1 MRAWPRNFL
10 AISDM
15 NRTDDNISG
24 AVTQLLLKEPFF
36 AHLLGNLSREISNR
50 TPTVALEKT
59 QGGYSLIVNPE
70 YFDQVLTTREQRV
83 AAIKHEALHFVFS
96 HVFRAEKF
104 EHQEVYNLAADLVV
118 NQYLEPWPSL
128 PDAFTLELLD
138 EVGVWMNRDESVE
151 YYYEELLKIL
161 EQNEGG
167 DGDDGESSGVG
178 EMLQESMSATSQ
190 RGDHQFWAN
199 QSADDAEQNQHDD
212 MLSQAAQRS
221 QDWGKLPGPLQQLI
235 NAMLE
240 RREPQVDWRRSL
252 RLFAAS
258 SGRTR
263 VTHTMKRRSKRYGT
277 RPGTRIKRYSK
288 LAIALD
294 TSGSVDD
301 DTLST
306 FFSEIHSIW
315 KHGTEVVIIECD
327 AEVQQT
333 YTYRGQT
340 PQDVAG
346 RGGTAFDPVFEH
358 LNKNRQQQFDGCI
371 YLTDGWADTP
381 EVRPPCKVLWVI
393 CADGTDEYVNFG
405 PAIQLQD

>member
-1 MRAWPRNFL
+1 MRAWLRNFL

-24 AVTQLLLKEPFF
+24 AVTQLLLKEPFY

-50 TPTVALEKT
+50 TPTIGLEKT
-59 QGGYSLIVNPE
+59 KGGYSLIVNPE

-138 EVGVWMNRDESVE
+138 EGGVWMNRDESVE

-167 DGDDGESSGVG
+167 DGDEGESDGVG
-178 EMLQESMSATSQ
+178 GMLQESMSATSQ
-190 RGDHQFWAN
+190 RGDHQFWDN
-199 QSADDAEQNQHDD
+199 QSADDAEQNQHDE
-212 MLSQAAQRS
+212 MMRQAAQRS

-252 RLFAAS
+252 RLFAAC

-315 KHGTEVVIIECD
+315 KHGAEVVIIECD

-333 YTYRGQT
+333 YPYRGQT

-358 LNKNRQQQFDGCI
+358 LNQNRQQQFDGCI

-393 CADGTDEYVNFG
+393 CSDGTDEYVNFG

>member
-1 MRAWPRNFL
+1 
-10 AISDM
+10 
-15 NRTDDNISG
+15 
-24 AVTQLLLKEPFF
+24 
-36 AHLLGNLSREISNR
+36 
-50 TPTVALEKT
+50 
-59 QGGYSLIVNPE
+59 
-70 YFDQVLTTREQRV
+70 
-83 AAIKHEALHFVFS
+83 
-96 HVFRAEKF
+96 
-104 EHQEVYNLAADLVV
+104 
-118 NQYLEPWPSL
+118 
-128 PDAFTLELLD
+128 
-138 EVGVWMNRDESVE
+138 MNRDESVG

-161 EQNEGG
+161 EENENEEFQNAMA
-167 DGDDGESSGVG
+167 DN
-178 EMLQESMSATSQ
+178 SQ

-199 QSADDAEQNQHDD
+199 QSADDAEQNQHDE
-212 MLSQAAQRS
+212 MLRQAAQRS
-221 QDWGKLPGPLQQLI
+221 HDWGKLPGPLQQLI

-252 RLFAAS
+252 RLFAAC

-263 VTHTMKRRSKRYGT
+263 VTHTMKRKSKRFGT

-288 LAIALD
+288 LAVALD

-315 KHGTEVVIIECD
+315 KHGAEVVIIECD

-333 YTYRGQT
+333 YPYRGQT

-358 LNKNRQQQFDGCI
+358 LNQNRQQQFDGCI

-405 PAIQLQD
+405 PAITLKD

>member
-1 MRAWPRNFL
+1 L

-15 NRTDDNISG
+15 SQTDDNISG

>member
-1 MRAWPRNFL
+1 MRTWPKNFL

-24 AVTQLLLKEPFF
+24 AVTQLLLKEPFY
-36 AHLLGNLSREISNR
+36 AHLLGNLSREISIR
-50 TPTVALEKT
+50 TPTIGLEKT
-59 QGGYSLIVNPE
+59 QSGYSLIVNPE

-118 NQYLEPWPSL
+118 NQYLEPWPFL

-167 DGDDGESSGVG
+167 DGDNGESSGVG
-178 EMLQESMSATSQ
+178 GMLRESMSATNL

-212 MLSQAAQRS
+212 MLGQAAQRS

-263 VTHTMKRRSKRYGT
+263 VAHTMKRRSKRYGT

-315 KHGTEVVIIECD
+315 KHGAEVVIIECD

-333 YTYRGQT
+333 YPYRGQT
-340 PQDVAG
+340 PQNVAG

-358 LNKNRQQQFDGCI
+358 LNQNRHQQFDGCI

-393 CADGTDEYVNFG
+393 CSDGTDDYVNYG
-405 PAIQLQD
+405 PAIQLRD

>member
-1 MRAWPRNFL
+1 
-10 AISDM
+10 M
-15 NRTDDNISG
+15 NRTDDNISV
-24 AVTQLLLKEPFF
+24 AVTQLLLKEPFY

-50 TPTVALEKT
+50 TPTIGLEKT

-104 EHQEVYNLAADLVV
+104 EHQEAYNLAADLVV

-178 EMLQESMSATSQ
+178 GMLQESMSANSQ

-199 QSADDAEQNQHDD
+199 QSADDAEQNQHDE

-263 VTHTMKRRSKRYGT
+263 VAHTMKRRSKRYGT

-315 KHGTEVVIIECD
+315 KHGAEVVIIECD
-327 AEVQQT
+327 AEVQRA
-333 YTYRGQT
+333 YPYRGQT

-358 LNKNRQQQFDGCI
+358 LNQNRHQQFDGCI

-381 EVRPPCKVLWVI
+381 AIRPPCKVLWVI
-393 CADGTDEYVNFG
+393 CSDGTDDYVNFG
-405 PAIQLQD
+405 PAIQLRD

>member
-1 MRAWPRNFL
+1 M

-24 AVTQLLLKEPFF
+24 AVTQLLLKEPFY
-36 AHLLGNLSREISNR
+36 AHLLGNLSREISDR
-50 TPTVALEKT
+50 TPTIGLEKT
-59 QGGYSLIVNPE
+59 HGGYSLIVNPE

-138 EVGVWMNRDESVE
+138 DGGVWMNPDESVE

-167 DGDDGESSGVG
+167 DGDDGESSEVG
-178 EMLQESMSATSQ
+178 GMLRESMSATGQ
-190 RGDHQFWAN
+190 RGDHQFWGN
-199 QSADDAEQNQHDD
+199 QSADDAEQNQHDE

-263 VTHTMKRRSKRYGT
+263 VAHTMKRKSKRYGT

-315 KHGTEVVIIECD
+315 KHGAELVIIECD

-333 YTYRGQT
+333 YPYRGQT

-358 LNKNRQQQFDGCI
+358 LNQNRQQQFDGCI

-381 EVRPPCKVLWVI
+381 EVKPPCKVLWVI
-393 CADGTDEYVNFG
+393 CSDGTDEYVNFG

>member
-24 AVTQLLLKEPFF
+24 AVTQLLLKEPFY

-50 TPTVALEKT
+50 TPTLGLEKT

-104 EHQEVYNLAADLVV
+104 EHPEIYNLAADLVV

-128 PDAFTLELLD
+128 PDAFTLGLLH
-138 EVGVWMNRDESVE
+138 EFGIWMNRDESVG

-161 EQNEGG
+161 EENENEEFQNAMA
-167 DGDDGESSGVG
+167 DN
-178 EMLQESMSATSQ
+178 SQ

-199 QSADDAEQNQHDD
+199 QSADDAEQNQHDE
-212 MLSQAAQRS
+212 MLGQAAQRS

-252 RLFAAS
+252 RIFAAC

-301 DTLST
+301 ETLST

-315 KHGTEVVIIECD
+315 KHGAEVVVIECD

-333 YTYRGQT
+333 YPYRGQT

-358 LNKNRQQQFDGCI
+358 LNENRQQQFDGCI

-405 PAIQLQD
+405 PAITLKD

>member
-1 MRAWPRNFL
+1 
-10 AISDM
+10 M
-15 NRTDDNISG
+15 NPTDDNISR

-36 AHLLGNLSREISNR
+36 AHLLVNLSREVSDR
-50 TPTVALEKT
+50 TQTIGLEKT
-59 QGGYSLIVNPE
+59 QGGYNLIVNPE

-96 HVFRAEKF
+96 HVFRAE
-104 EHQEVYNLAADLVV
+104 EYENQEIYNLAADLVV
-118 NQYLEPWPSL
+118 NQYLHPWPAP
-128 PDAFTLELLD
+128 PDAFTLELLN
-138 EVGVWMNRDESVE
+138 EMGVWLERDEPVG
-151 YYYEELLKIL
+151 YYYEKLLEIF
-161 EQNEGG
+161 EQSECEG
-167 DGDDGESSGVG
+167 DGSGEGREQDGESDGGSGG
-178 EMLQESMSATSQ
+178 AKIQEAVSGSKR
-190 RGDHQFWAN
+190 RGDHQFWA
-199 QSADDAEQNQHDD
+199 QRSPDDAEQNQHDD
-212 MLSQAAQRS
+212 MLSQAVQRTE
-221 QDWGKLPGPLQQLI
+221 QWGDLPGPLQQLI

-258 SGRTR
+258 SGRTS
-263 VTHTMKRRSKRYGT
+263 VAHTMKRISKRYGT

-315 KHGTEVVIIECD
+315 KHGAEVVIIECD
-327 AEVQQT
+327 ARVQQT
-333 YTYRGQT
+333 YPYRGQT

-358 LNKNRQQQFDGCI
+358 LNQNRHQQFDGCI

-381 EVRPPCKVLWVI
+381 AIRPPCKVLWVI
-393 CADGTDEYVNFG
+393 CSDGTDDYVNFG
-405 PAIQLQD
+405 PAIQLRD

>member
-1 MRAWPRNFL
+1 MRGWPRNFL

-24 AVTQLLLKEPFF
+24 AVTQLLLKEPFY

-70 YFDQVLTTREQRV
+70 YFDQVLSTREQRV

-104 EHQEVYNLAADLVV
+104 AHQEIYNLAADLVV

-128 PDAFTLELLD
+128 PDAFTLELLG

-167 DGDDGESSGVG
+167 DGDDGASSEAGG
-178 EMLQESMSATSQ
+178 MLQESMSTTNQ

-212 MLSQAAQRS
+212 LLSQAAQRS

-240 RREPQVDWRRSL
+240 RREPQIDWRRSL
-252 RLFAAS
+252 RIFAAS
-258 SGRTR
+258 SGRSR
-263 VTHTMKRRSKRYGT
+263 VTHTIKRKSKRYGT

-315 KHGTEVVIIECD
+315 KNGAEVVIIECD

-333 YTYRGQT
+333 YPYRGQT
-340 PQDVAG
+340 PQNVAG

-358 LNKNRQQQFDGCI
+358 LNQNRHQQFDGCI
-371 YLTDGWADTP
+371 YLTDGWACTP
-381 EVRPPCKVLWVI
+381 EVRPPCRVLWVI
-393 CADGTDEYVNFG
+393 CSDGTDDYINFG
-405 PAIQLQD
+405 PAIQLRD

>member
-24 AVTQLLLKEPFF
+24 AVTQLLLKEPFY
-36 AHLLGNLSREISNR
+36 AHLLGNLSREISSR
-50 TPTVALEKT
+50 TPTIGLEKT
-59 QGGYSLIVNPE
+59 QSGYSLIVNPE

-96 HVFRAEKF
+96 HVFRGEKY
-104 EHQEVYNLAADLVV
+104 ENQEIYNLAADLVV

-128 PDAFTLELLD
+128 PDAFTLGLLH
-138 EVGVWMNRDESVE
+138 EVGVWMNRDESVG

-161 EQNEGG
+161 GENENEEFQNAMA
-167 DGDDGESSGVG
+167 DN
-178 EMLQESMSATSQ
+178 SQ

-199 QSADDAEQNQHDD
+199 QSADDAGQNQHDD

-252 RLFAAS
+252 RLFAAC

-263 VTHTMKRRSKRYGT
+263 VTHTMKRRSKRFGT

-315 KHGTEVVIIECD
+315 KHGAEVVIIECD
-327 AEVQQT
+327 ARVQRT
-333 YTYRGQT
+333 YPYRGQT

-358 LNKNRQQQFDGCI
+358 LNENRQQQFDGCI